1 MSPLATKLI
10 RPSGEKLESH
20 WQTLSRVIFGAFMG
34 GLVVLLI
41 LLNAG
46 VPIVAGV

>member
-1 MSPLATKLI
+1 MSTLATKLSRSI
-10 RPSGEKLESH
+10 EAKLEANWQKLSH
-20 WQTLSRVIFGAFMG
+20 VIFAAFMG

>member
-1 MSPLATKLI
+1 MSTLAVKVI
-10 RPSGEKLESH
+10 GSIEKTLTAN
-20 WQTLSRVIFGAFMG
+20 WQTLSHIIFGAFIG

-41 LLNAG
+41 LLYAG

>member
-1 MSPLATKLI
+1 MSTLARKLI
-10 RPSGEKLESH
+10 RPLEEKLEAN
-20 WQTLSRVIFGAFMG
+20 WQTLSHVIFGAFMG

>member
-1 MSPLATKLI
+1 MSTFAMKLI
-10 RPSGEKLESH
+10 GSFEKKLEAN
-20 WQTLSRVIFGAFMG
+20 WQTLSHVIFGTFIG

>member
-1 MSPLATKLI
+1 MSKLAIKLI
-10 RPSGEKLESH
+10 GSVEKTLTAN
-20 WQTLSRVIFGAFMG
+20 WRTLSHIIFGAFIG

-41 LLNAG
+41 LLYSG